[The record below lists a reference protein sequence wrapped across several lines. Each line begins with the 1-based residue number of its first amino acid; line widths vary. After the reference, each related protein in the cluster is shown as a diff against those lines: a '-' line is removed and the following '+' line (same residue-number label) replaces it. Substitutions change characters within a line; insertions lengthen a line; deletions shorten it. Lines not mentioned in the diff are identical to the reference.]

1 MTSVISHFSG
11 CVRFTIYI
19 YMGMLGCIGMV
30 RSSLAVDAELAEMLS
45 KLAEEKH
52 MTLYSLTNQILKTSL
67 ELISEGLEIQD
78 LKKLLTTYMLLR
90 DLDAVVL
97 PSDFMDSLIA
107 ELYSRDREFIVKRF
121 KQLGRDVAKY
131 LKVHSE
137 NFEDLLQLAR
147 TVGKFFPLKKL
158 EARYITGKQYEL
170 VLVGVGGRIEST
182 HCVYEAIKGIL
193 EEYNVKIIEE
203 EITKGLIKAKISIGI

>member
-1 MTSVISHFSG
+1 
-11 CVRFTIYI
+11 
-19 YMGMLGCIGMV
+19 MV